1 MIYHWQT
8 HKIAMRQTK
17 KNIRWNQKK
26 TLRDRKK
33 GKNMKDLQGLME
45 VLGANQNKCSCN
57 DKTKDRFFLF

>member
-45 VLGANQNKCSCN
+45 VLGANQYKW
-57 DKTKDRFFLF
+57 